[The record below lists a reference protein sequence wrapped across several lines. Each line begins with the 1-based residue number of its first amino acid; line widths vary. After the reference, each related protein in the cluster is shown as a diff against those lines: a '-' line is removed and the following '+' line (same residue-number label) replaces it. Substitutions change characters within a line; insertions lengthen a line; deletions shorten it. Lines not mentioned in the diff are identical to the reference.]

1 MFQLQSGKQCLC
13 RYMLPSCLRKSQPSL
28 NLDFPDTS
36 SVSHDLKII
45 GLADAVEGRINVIV
59 NNGQVCL
66 FIRLSLHFPLYIYI
80 NNTCT
85 HTHTHIKHCHF
96 VNYCAF
102 FFDKQIT

>member
-13 RYMLPSCLRKSQPSL
+13 RYMLPSCLSKSQPL
-28 NLDFPDTS
+28 VNLDFPDTS

-85 HTHTHIKHCHF
+85 HTHTYKALSFCKLLCFIF
-96 VNYCAF
+96 L
-102 FFDKQIT
+102 

>member
-13 RYMLPSCLRKSQPSL
+13 RYMLPSCLSKSQTSL

-66 FIRLSLHFPLYIYI
+66 LIRLSLRFPLYVYI

-85 HTHTHIKHCHF
+85 RTYVALSFC
-96 VNYCAF
+96 YYSAF
-102 FFDKQIT
+102 S